1 MGDEDQEIQKEM
13 DSIIHSVM
21 KLDLGDA
28 KSNRGLQ
35 DEMNRYK
42 EENLNITAQLSHRS
56 KRSLK
61 SHKSLKSHFSRK
73 TMGPRQESTLR
84 I

>member
-1 MGDEDQEIQKEM
+1 
-13 DSIIHSVM
+13 M

-28 KSNRGLQ
+28 KSNRGLK

-42 EENLNITAQLSHRS
+42 EENLNITAQLSQRS

-73 TMGPRQESTLR
+73 TMGAR
-84 I
+84 